1 MKLFVTG
8 GAGFIGSNFVKRQIH
23 TNPLG
28 VSEIVVLDKLTYA
41 GNLANFSDSERKL
54 FTFIEG
60 DICDQALV
68 NRIMKQTDI
77 AINFAAESHVDRS
90 ISDASA
96 FVMTNVL
103 GTQTLLD
110 ASAKAGIRKFV
121 QVSTDEVYGSI
132 REGSW
137 DEENPLLPNSPYAA
151 SKAGADLLVRSYHK
165 TFNLEVNITR
175 CSNNYG
181 PYQYPEKAIPLF
193 ITNILRGKKIPIY
206 GSGLNVRDWIHVDDH
221 CRGIETVV
229 NSGKSGEIYNIG
241 GGTEMTNIAVA
252 QKILEEMATPM
263 NGIEFVEDRLGHDL
277 RYSVMT
283 NKIEGIGFFPSVKFS
298 DGIKSTIRFYEEN
311 QSWWGKLVR
320 SE

>member
-1 MKLFVTG
+1 VKLLVTG

-23 TNPLG
+23 SNPLG

-41 GNLANFSDSERKL
+41 GNLDNFSDSERSL

-68 NRIMKQTDI
+68 NRIFKQTNI
-77 AINFAAESHVDRS
+77 VVNFAAESHVDRS

-110 ASAKAGIRKFV
+110 AGIKADIRKFV

-137 DEENPLLPNSPYAA
+137 DEQNPLLPNSPYAA
-151 SKAGADLLVRSYHK
+151 SKAGADLLVRSYNK

-175 CSNNYG
+175 SSNNYG

-193 ITNILRGKKIPIY
+193 VTNILRGKKIPIY
-206 GSGLNVRDWIHVDDH
+206 GTGLNVRDWIHVDDH
-221 CRGIETVV
+221 CRGIETVIR
-229 NSGKSGEIYNIG
+229 SGKSGEIYNIG
-241 GGTEMTNIAVA
+241 GGTEMTNIEVA
-252 QKILEEMATPM
+252 KKILEELAVPM
-263 NGIEFVEDRLGHDL
+263 NEIEFVEDRLGHDL
-277 RYSVMT
+277 RYSVLT
-283 NKIEGIGFFPSVKFS
+283 KKIQDIGFLPSIRFS
-298 DGIKSTIRFYEEN
+298 DGIKSTISFYEEN
-311 QSWWGKLVR
+311 PNWWRQLIKH
-320 SE
+320 E

>member
-1 MKLFVTG
+1 MKLLVTG

-23 TNPLG
+23 NNPLSA
-28 VSEIVVLDKLTYA
+28 SEIVVLDKLTYA
-41 GNLANFSDSERKL
+41 GNLANFSDYERSL

-60 DICDQALV
+60 DICDQTLV
-68 NRIMKQTDI
+68 NRIMKQTDTV
-77 AINFAAESHVDRS
+77 INFAAESHVDRS

-96 FVMTNVL
+96 FVMTNIV

-110 ASAKAGIRKFV
+110 ASMRAGIRKFV

-137 DEENPLLPNSPYAA
+137 NEECPLLPNSPYAA
-151 SKAGADLLVRSYHK
+151 SKAGADLLVRSYHE

-193 ITNILRGKKIPIY
+193 ITNVLRGRKIPIY
-206 GSGLNVRDWIHVDDH
+206 GTGLNVRDWIHVNDH

-229 NSGKSGEIYNIG
+229 NSGESGEIYNIG
-241 GGTEMTNIAVA
+241 GGTEMTNIEIAR
-252 QKILEEMATPM
+252 KILEEMEEPLST
-263 NGIEFVEDRLGHDL
+263 IEFVEDRLGHDL
-277 RYSVMT
+277 RYSVLT
-283 NKIEGIGFFPSVKFS
+283 NKIEGIGFFPSVQLS
-298 DGIKSTIRFYEEN
+298 DGIKTTIGFYEQN
-311 QSWWGKLVR
+311 KSWWSKLVKN
-320 SE
+320 E

>member
-1 MKLFVTG
+1 M
-8 GAGFIGSNFVKRQIH
+8 
-23 TNPLG
+23 
-28 VSEIVVLDKLTYA
+28 
-41 GNLANFSDSERKL
+41 
-54 FTFIEG
+54 
-60 DICDQALV
+60 
-68 NRIMKQTDI
+68 
-77 AINFAAESHVDRS
+77 
-90 ISDASA
+90 
-96 FVMTNVL
+96 
-103 GTQTLLD
+103 
-110 ASAKAGIRKFV
+110 
-121 QVSTDEVYGSI
+121 
-132 REGSW
+132 
-137 DEENPLLPNSPYAA
+137 
-151 SKAGADLLVRSYHK
+151 RSYHK

-206 GSGLNVRDWIHVDDH
+206 GSGLNVRDWIHVNDH

>member
-1 MKLFVTG
+1 VKLLVTG

-23 TNPLG
+23 KNPLG

-41 GNLANFSDSERKL
+41 GNLANFSDSERSL
-54 FTFIEG
+54 FTFVEG

-68 NRIMKQTDI
+68 NRIMKQTDVVV
-77 AINFAAESHVDRS
+77 NFAAESHVDRS

-110 ASAKAGIRKFV
+110 ACMKAGIRKFI

-151 SKAGADLLVRSYHK
+151 SKAGADLLVRSYNK
-165 TFNLEVNITR
+165 TFNLEVNVTR
-175 CSNNYG
+175 SSNNYG
-181 PYQYPEKAIPLF
+181 PHQYPEKAIPLF

-206 GSGLNVRDWIHVDDH
+206 GTGLNIRDWIHVDDH
-221 CRGIETVV
+221 CRGIETVIR
-229 NSGKSGEIYNIG
+229 SGKSGEIYNIG
-241 GGTEMTNIAVA
+241 GGNEVTNIEIAR
-252 QKILEEMATPM
+252 KILEVLATSV
-263 NGIEFVEDRLGHDL
+263 NEIEFVEDRLGHDL
-277 RYSVMT
+277 RYSVST
-283 NKIEGIGFFPSVKFS
+283 KKIEDIGFFPGIRFS
-298 DGIKSTIRFYEEN
+298 DGINSTISFYEEN
-311 QSWWGKLVR
+311 SNWWSKLIKH
-320 SE
+320 E

>member
-1 MKLFVTG
+1 MKLLVTG

-23 TNPLG
+23 SNPLG
-28 VSEIVVLDKLTYA
+28 ASEIVVLDKLTYA
-41 GNLANFSDSERKL
+41 GNLANFSDSERSL

-68 NRIMKQTDI
+68 NRIMKQTNVVV
-77 AINFAAESHVDRS
+77 NFAAESHVDRS

-96 FVMTNVL
+96 FVTTNVL

-110 ASAKAGIRKFV
+110 ASIKAGIRKFV

-132 REGSW
+132 KEGSW
-137 DEENPLLPNSPYAA
+137 DEERPLLPNSPYAA
-151 SKAGADLLVRSYHK
+151 SKAGADLLVRSYSK

-175 CSNNYG
+175 SSNNYG
-181 PYQYPEKAIPLF
+181 SYQYPEKVIPLF

-206 GSGLNVRDWIHVDDH
+206 GTGLNVRDWIHVNDH

-241 GGTEMTNIAVA
+241 GGTELTNIELAR
-252 QKILEEMATPM
+252 KILEEMAAPM
-263 NGIEFVEDRLGHDL
+263 SQIEFVEDRLGHDL
-277 RYSVMT
+277 RYSVLT
-283 NKIEGIGFFPSVKFS
+283 NKIESIGFFPTVQLS
-298 DGIKSTIRFYEEN
+298 DGIKSTIGFYQEN
-311 QSWWGKLVR
+311 QSWWGKLVK
-320 SE
+320 SK

>member
-1 MKLFVTG
+1 VKLLITG

-23 TNPLG
+23 NNPLG

-41 GNLANFSDSERKL
+41 GNLKNFSDSERSL
-54 FTFIEG
+54 FTFIKG
-60 DICDQALV
+60 DICDQVLV

-77 AINFAAESHVDRS
+77 VINFAAESHVDRS

-103 GTQTLLD
+103 GTQTLLN
-110 ASAKAGIRKFV
+110 ASLKAGIRKFV

-137 DEENPLLPNSPYAA
+137 DEESPLLPNSPYAA
-151 SKAGADLLVRSYHK
+151 SKAGADLLVRSYDK

-175 CSNNYG
+175 SSNNYG
-181 PYQYPEKAIPLF
+181 PYQYPEKAFPLF
-193 ITNILRGKKIPIY
+193 ITNVLRGKKIPIY
-206 GSGLNVRDWIHVDDH
+206 GTGLNIRDWIHVSDH

-241 GGTEMTNIAVA
+241 GGSEMTNIEIAR
-252 QKILEEMATPM
+252 KILKEMTVPM
-263 NGIEFVEDRLGHDL
+263 SQIEFVDDRLGHDL
-277 RYSVMT
+277 RYSVLT
-283 NKIEGIGFFPSVKFS
+283 NKIESIGFFPSIQLS
-298 DGIKSTIRFYEEN
+298 DGMKSTIRFYEEN
-311 QSWWGKLVR
+311 RSWWGKLVKN
-320 SE
+320 E